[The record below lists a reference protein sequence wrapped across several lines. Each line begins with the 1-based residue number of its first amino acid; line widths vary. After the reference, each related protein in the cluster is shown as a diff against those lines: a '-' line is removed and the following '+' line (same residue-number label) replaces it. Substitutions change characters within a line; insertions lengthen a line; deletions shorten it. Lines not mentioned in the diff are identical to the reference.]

1 MRKVSPLLL
10 MGFLASAA
18 FGQFNPKTDM
28 IFTAKDAVVVMPPT
42 VVTKGKPESGTW
54 SRDGKW
60 LFLEST
66 ETKIDAKSL
75 ASHIIGDRSG
85 SQEAS
90 ETVLSIFGVD
100 KRNQLLLS
108 RFPSKQASLD
118 QVEWL
123 PGNRMVAFL
132 MTEVTAKS
140 QEEED
145 SSQVLYVAST
155 GNGQATQLLRVPETA
170 HIEIHTHPLA
180 RGAVVAITEESKDGK
195 STTRASWLGSDG
207 KLGAPIQMKDGFFG
221 FYWDAKG
228 VGPYVAQ
235 REVNRETRK
244 VKVDYFLL
252 NFQTGAVTPTDEPAW
267 ESPEGAQPGFTV
279 KYGASI
285 SELSLAR
292 VQRRSLWLE
301 STTESDHKFALITP
315 EANEYEMSPN
325 SDAIYYESQGIGMV
339 RMLPRV
345 SKEDASKA
353 LQALVM
359 RDAKQVGLALL
370 MYSGDYDDEMPIN
383 NGDWMDNVLP
393 YIKDRGVMDGFTY
406 TYSGGSLTEVKDP
419 ANTEMGYKE
428 GPGGRAVVYADGHV
442 KWIPNPGPVAIFT
455 DRRVVAKGERQI
467 SLCIV

>member
-1 MRKVSPLLL
+1 MLKTAVLLSIGL
-10 MGFLASAA
+10 LASSA

-28 IFTAKDAVVVMPPT
+28 IFTTKDAVVVMPPT

-60 LFLEST
+60 LFIESK

-75 ASHIIGDRSG
+75 TSHIVGDRSG
-85 SQEAS
+85 SEQAS
-90 ETVLSIFGVD
+90 ETVLSLFGVD
-100 KRNQLLLS
+100 KKNQILLS
-108 RFPSKQASLD
+108 RFPSKQGSVY

-132 MTEVTAKS
+132 MTEATGK
-140 QEEED
+140 QREED
-145 SSQVLYVAST
+145 VSTEVLYVAST
-155 GNGQATQLLRVPETA
+155 GNGQTTQLLRTTESVRV
-170 HIEIHTHPLA
+170 EIHTHPLA
-180 RGAVVAITEESKDGK
+180 KGAIVTVTEESKDGK
-195 STTRASWLGSDG
+195 TSTRASWLGSDG
-207 KLGAPIQMKDGFFG
+207 KLGPALQVRDGVEG
-221 FYWDAKG
+221 YYWDAKG
-228 VGPYVAQ
+228 YGPYVAQ

-244 VKVDYFLL
+244 VKVSYFLF
-252 NFQTGAVTPTDEPAW
+252 NFQTGGLTPTEEPDW
-267 ESPEGAQPGFTV
+267 ESPEGVQPGFTV

-285 SELSLAR
+285 SELSQAR

-301 STTESDHKFALITP
+301 SASESDHKFALITP
-315 EANEYEMSPN
+315 EANEYEMSPT

-345 SKEDASKA
+345 SKEAANKA
-353 LQALVM
+353 LQTLAV

-406 TYSGGSLTEVKDP
+406 TYSGGNMTELKDP

-442 KWIPNPGPVAIFT
+442 KWVPNPGPVALYT
-455 DRRVVAKGERQI
+455 DRRVFVRSDKQI
-467 SLCIV
+467 SLCVR